1 VVQVELPA
9 RSHGGQLL
17 GKAVQMVNRRCVG
30 HEAILVWFRQNL
42 RRSIPHLRSEIRAE
56 IVLDSL

>member
-30 HEAILVWFRQNL
+30 HSVILSFPRQPQQ
-42 RRSIPHLRSEIRAE
+42 RTE
-56 IVLDSL
+56 